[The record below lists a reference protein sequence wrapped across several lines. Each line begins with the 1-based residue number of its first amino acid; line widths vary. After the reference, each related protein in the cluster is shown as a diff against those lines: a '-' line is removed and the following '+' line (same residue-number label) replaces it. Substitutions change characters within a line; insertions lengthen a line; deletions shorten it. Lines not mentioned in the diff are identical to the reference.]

1 MDRRLIILLMGV
13 LMGASSAQPATAAGC
28 GLCATAVTI
37 DRQRAACFLLKFE
50 ALASREAPAV
60 AVDLSDCVPAGEDDR
75 SIIDPL
81 PAPGASGAIPDSQ
94 FILSLSQLVCLKR
107 KLEAPGLVLEPAATI
122 DLGDCE

>member
-1 MDRRLIILLMGV
+1 MTRRWIAMLMGT
-13 LMGASSAQPATAAGC
+13 LLSAASAQAAAAAGC

-37 DRQRAACFLLKFE
+37 DRQRATCFLGKFE
-50 ALASREAPAV
+50 ALASRGSPAV
-60 AVDLSDCVPAGEDDR
+60 AVDLSDCVTDGEDDR

-81 PAPGASGAIPDSQ
+81 PAPGAPGAIPDSQ